1 LAGLALTDE
10 QFLDLMA
17 TENEE
22 EGVSD
27 FYADYVQDIQ
37 RIISV
42 NAASEFQCIWDEA
55 IASGKPRS
63 TLTDEVGQT
72 LIKLQDQLE
81 SSDLFDNESARKTVL
96 SQALPKTLVK
106 QFGLDTVLSRLPET
120 YMRSLFASYLAS
132 RAFAFARSL
141 ERFSDLLVYRFHL
154 QARHQSGLCRLLRLC
169 LEPQRRHQGLMQDP
183 TSSRKRHT
191 NQEKC

>member
-1 LAGLALTDE
+1 VEGANLFITQQARLALERRGVILYKDASANKGGVTRWVSATLDWHGLNRLDSSSLEVLAGLALTDE

-81 SSDLFDNESARKTVL
+81 TSDLFDNESARKTVL
-96 SQALPKTLVK
+96 AQALPKTLVK
-106 QFGLDTVLSRLPET
+106 QFGLDTILSRLPET

-132 RAFAFARSL
+132 RA
-141 ERFSDLLVYRFHL
+141 
-154 QARHQSGLCRLLRLC
+154 
-169 LEPQRRHQGLMQDP
+169 
-183 TSSRKRHT
+183 
-191 NQEKC
+191 